1 MSRILVTGAAGFIGS
16 HVVERL
22 LERGHGVIGL
32 DNLDDFY
39 DPAVKRRNLSRA
51 LDASAFELVEGDI
64 RDERVLDSL
73 PDDVSLILH
82 LAARAGVRPSIE
94 QPLLYQDVNVRGT
107 QELLEYA
114 RRAGVR
120 QFIFGSSSSVYGNA
134 ERVPFSED
142 DPVDRPI
149 SPYAATK
156 RAGELICHT
165 YHHLFGLGIV
175 ALRFFTVYGPR
186 QRPDLAIHKFTR
198 ALSEARRIPFFGDG
212 SSERDYTYIDDAVD
226 GVCRAL
232 DRVASQDGA
241 SFEILNIGA
250 SRTVRLSDLVSQ
262 LAQAMDAEPSLEHL
276 PHQPGDVPRT
286 WADITRAHEIL
297 GYEPKVSIEEGLRR
311 FVAWYL
317 ERQSIGAVPS
327 RDTGTSSMASLGGA
341 GS

>member
-39 DPAVKRRNLSRA
+39 DPAIKRRNLARA

-64 RDERVLDSL
+64 RDARVLDSL
-73 PDDVSLILH
+73 PDDVSLIIH

-114 RRAGVR
+114 RRAGVGR
-120 QFIFGSSSSVYGNA
+120 FIFGSSSSVYGNA

-175 ALRFFTVYGPR
+175 ALRFFTVYGAR

-198 ALSEARRIPFFGDG
+198 LMAAGEPIQQYGDG
-212 SSERDYTYIDDAVD
+212 TTQRDYTHVRDILQ
-226 GVCRAL
+226 GVEGAL
-232 DRVASQDGA
+232 SYLEREPEA
-241 SFEILNIGA
+241 FEIINLGE
-250 SRTVRLSDLVSQ
+250 SRTVELSRLIELI
-262 LAQAMDAEPSLEHL
+262 ADALGVEPRIERL
-276 PHQPGDVPRT
+276 PPQPGDVERT
-286 WADITRAHEIL
+286 YADIAKARRLL
-297 GYEPKVSIEEGLRR
+297 GYDPVIPIEEGIPE
-311 FVAWYL
+311 FVEWF
-317 ERQSIGAVPS
+317 
-327 RDTGTSSMASLGGA
+327 A
-341 GS
+341 GQVRTRA

>member
-1 MSRILVTGAAGFIGS
+1 MTRRPDMSRILVTGAAGFIGS

-39 DPAVKRRNLSRA
+39 DPAIKRRNLARA

-64 RDERVLDSL
+64 RDARVLDSL
-73 PDDVSLILH
+73 PDDVSLVIH

-114 RRAGVR
+114 RRAGVGR
-120 QFIFGSSSSVYGNA
+120 FIFGSSSSVYGNA

-175 ALRFFTVYGPR
+175 ALRFFTVYGAR

-198 ALSEARRIPFFGDG
+198 LMAAGEPIQQYGDG
-212 SSERDYTYIDDAVD
+212 TTQRDYTHVRDILQ
-226 GVCRAL
+226 GVEGAL
-232 DRVASQDGA
+232 SYLEREPEA
-241 SFEILNIGA
+241 FEIINLGE
-250 SRTVRLSDLVSQ
+250 SRTVELSRLIELI
-262 LAQAMDAEPSLEHL
+262 ADALGVEPRIERL
-276 PHQPGDVPRT
+276 PPQPGDVERT
-286 WADITRAHEIL
+286 YADIAKARRLL
-297 GYEPKVSIEEGLRR
+297 GYDPVIPIEEGIPE
-311 FVAWYL
+311 FVEWF
-317 ERQSIGAVPS
+317 
-327 RDTGTSSMASLGGA
+327 A
-341 GS
+341 GQVRTRA

>member
-1 MSRILVTGAAGFIGS
+1 MTRRPDMSRILVTGAAGFIGS

-22 LERGHGVIGL
+22 LERGQGVIGL

-39 DPAVKRRNLSRA
+39 DPAIKRRNLARA

-64 RDERVLDSL
+64 RDARVLDSL
-73 PDDVSLILH
+73 PDDVSLIIH

-120 QFIFGSSSSVYGNA
+120 RFIFGSSSSVYGNA

-175 ALRFFTVYGPR
+175 ALRFFTVYGAR

-198 ALSEARRIPFFGDG
+198 LMAAGEPIQQYGDG
-212 SSERDYTYIDDAVD
+212 TTQRDYTHVRDILQ
-226 GVCRAL
+226 GVEGAL
-232 DRVASQDGA
+232 SYLEREPEA
-241 SFEILNIGA
+241 FEIINLGE
-250 SRTVRLSDLVSQ
+250 SRTVELSRLIELI
-262 LAQAMDAEPSLEHL
+262 ADALGVEPRIERL
-276 PHQPGDVPRT
+276 PPQPGDVERT
-286 WADITRAHEIL
+286 YADIAKARRLL
-297 GYEPKVSIEEGLRR
+297 GYDPEIPIEEGIPE
-311 FVAWYL
+311 FVEWFGDQVRTRA
-317 ERQSIGAVPS
+317 
-327 RDTGTSSMASLGGA
+327 
-341 GS
+341 

>member
-1 MSRILVTGAAGFIGS
+1 MTRRPDMSRILVTGAAGFIGS

-22 LERGHGVIGL
+22 LERGQGVIGL

-39 DPAVKRRNLSRA
+39 DPAIKRRNLARA

-64 RDERVLDSL
+64 RDARVLDSL
-73 PDDVSLILH
+73 PDDVSLIIH

-114 RRAGVR
+114 RRAGVGR
-120 QFIFGSSSSVYGNA
+120 FIFGSSSSVYGNA

-175 ALRFFTVYGPR
+175 ALRFFTVYGAR

-198 ALSEARRIPFFGDG
+198 LMAAGEPIQQYGDG
-212 SSERDYTYIDDAVD
+212 TTQRDYTHVRDILQ
-226 GVCRAL
+226 GVEGAL
-232 DRVASQDGA
+232 SYLEREPEA
-241 SFEILNIGA
+241 FEIINLGE
-250 SRTVRLSDLVSQ
+250 SRTVELSRLIELI
-262 LAQAMDAEPSLEHL
+262 ADALGVEPRIERL
-276 PHQPGDVPRT
+276 PPQPGDVERT
-286 WADITRAHEIL
+286 YADIAKARRLL
-297 GYEPKVSIEEGLRR
+297 GYDPVIPIEEGIPE
-311 FVAWYL
+311 FVEWF
-317 ERQSIGAVPS
+317 
-327 RDTGTSSMASLGGA
+327 A
-341 GS
+341 GQVRTRA

>member
-1 MSRILVTGAAGFIGS
+1 MTRRPDMSRILVTGAAGFIGS

-22 LERGHGVIGL
+22 LERGQGVIGL

-39 DPAVKRRNLSRA
+39 DPAIKRRNLARA

-64 RDERVLDSL
+64 RDARVLDSL
-73 PDDVSLILH
+73 PDDVSLIIH

-114 RRAGVR
+114 RRAEVR
-120 QFIFGSSSSVYGNA
+120 RFIFGSSSSVYGNA

-175 ALRFFTVYGPR
+175 ALRFFTVYGAR

-198 ALSEARRIPFFGDG
+198 LMAAGEPIQQYGDG
-212 SSERDYTYIDDAVD
+212 TTQRDYTHVRDILQ
-226 GVCRAL
+226 GVEGAL
-232 DRVASQDGA
+232 SYLEREPEA
-241 SFEILNIGA
+241 FEIINLGE
-250 SRTVRLSDLVSQ
+250 SRTVELSRLIELI
-262 LAQAMDAEPSLEHL
+262 ADALGVEPRIERL
-276 PHQPGDVPRT
+276 PPQPGDVERT
-286 WADITRAHEIL
+286 YADIAKARRLL
-297 GYEPKVSIEEGLRR
+297 GYDPVIPIEEGIPE
-311 FVAWYL
+311 FVEWF
-317 ERQSIGAVPS
+317 
-327 RDTGTSSMASLGGA
+327 TGQVRTRA
-341 GS
+341 

>member
-22 LERGHGVIGL
+22 LERGQGVIGL

-39 DPAVKRRNLSRA
+39 DPAIKRRNLARA
-51 LDASAFELVEGDI
+51 LDASAFDLVEGDI
-64 RDERVLDSL
+64 RDARVLDSL
-73 PDDVSLILH
+73 PDDVSLIIH

-114 RRAGVR
+114 RRSGVR
-120 QFIFGSSSSVYGNA
+120 RFIFGSSSSVYGNA

-142 DPVDRPI
+142 DPVGRPI

-175 ALRFFTVYGPR
+175 ALRFFTVYGAR

-198 ALSEARRIPFFGDG
+198 LMAAGEPIQQYGDG
-212 SSERDYTYIDDAVD
+212 TTQRDYTHVRDILQ
-226 GVCRAL
+226 GVEGAL
-232 DRVASQDGA
+232 SYLEREPEA
-241 SFEILNIGA
+241 FEIINLGE
-250 SRTVRLSDLVSQ
+250 SRTVELSRLIELI
-262 LAQAMDAEPSLEHL
+262 ADALGVEPRIERL
-276 PHQPGDVPRT
+276 PPQPGDVERT
-286 WADITRAHEIL
+286 YADIAKARRLL
-297 GYEPKVSIEEGLRR
+297 GYDPVIPIEEGIPE
-311 FVAWYL
+311 FVEWF
-317 ERQSIGAVPS
+317 
-327 RDTGTSSMASLGGA
+327 TGQVRTRA
-341 GS
+341 

>member
-39 DPAVKRRNLSRA
+39 DPAIKRRNLARA

-64 RDERVLDSL
+64 RDARVLDSL
-73 PDDVSLILH
+73 PDDVSLIIH

-114 RRAGVR
+114 RRAEVR
-120 QFIFGSSSSVYGNA
+120 RFIFGSSSSVYGNA

-175 ALRFFTVYGPR
+175 ALRFFTVYGAR

-198 ALSEARRIPFFGDG
+198 LMAAGEPIQQYGDG
-212 SSERDYTYIDDAVD
+212 TTQRDYTHVRDILQ
-226 GVCRAL
+226 GVEGAL
-232 DRVASQDGA
+232 SYLEREPEA
-241 SFEILNIGA
+241 FEIINLGE
-250 SRTVRLSDLVSQ
+250 SRTVELSRLIELIADSLGV
-262 LAQAMDAEPSLEHL
+262 EPRIERL
-276 PHQPGDVPRT
+276 PPQPGDVERT
-286 WADITRAHEIL
+286 YADIAKARRLL
-297 GYEPKVSIEEGLRR
+297 GYDPVIPIEEGIPE
-311 FVAWYL
+311 FVEWF
-317 ERQSIGAVPS
+317 
-327 RDTGTSSMASLGGA
+327 A
-341 GS
+341 GQVRTRA

>member
-22 LERGHGVIGL
+22 LERDQGVIGL

-39 DPAVKRRNLSRA
+39 DPAIKRRNLARA

-64 RDERVLDSL
+64 RDARVLDSL
-73 PDDVSLILH
+73 PDDVSLIIH

-114 RRAGVR
+114 RRAGVGR
-120 QFIFGSSSSVYGNA
+120 FIFGSSSSVYGNA

-175 ALRFFTVYGPR
+175 ALRFFTVYGAR

-198 ALSEARRIPFFGDG
+198 LMAAGEPIQQYGDG
-212 SSERDYTYIDDAVD
+212 TTQRDYTHVRDILQ
-226 GVCRAL
+226 GVEGAL
-232 DRVASQDGA
+232 SYLEREPEA
-241 SFEILNIGA
+241 FEIINLGE
-250 SRTVRLSDLVSQ
+250 SRTVELSRLIELIADSLGV
-262 LAQAMDAEPSLEHL
+262 EPRIERL
-276 PHQPGDVPRT
+276 PPQPGDVERT
-286 WADITRAHEIL
+286 YADIAKARRLL
-297 GYEPKVSIEEGLRR
+297 GYDPVIPIEEGIPE
-311 FVAWYL
+311 FVEWF
-317 ERQSIGAVPS
+317 
-327 RDTGTSSMASLGGA
+327 A
-341 GS
+341 GQVRTRA

>member
-22 LERGHGVIGL
+22 LERGQGVIGL

-39 DPAVKRRNLSRA
+39 DPAIKRRNLARA

-64 RDERVLDSL
+64 RDARVLDSL
-73 PDDVSLILH
+73 PDDVSLIIH

-114 RRAGVR
+114 RRAEVR
-120 QFIFGSSSSVYGNA
+120 RFIFGSSSSVYGNA

-175 ALRFFTVYGPR
+175 ALRFFTVYGAR

-198 ALSEARRIPFFGDG
+198 LMAAGEPIQQYGDG
-212 SSERDYTYIDDAVD
+212 TTQRDYTHVRDILQ
-226 GVCRAL
+226 GVEGAL
-232 DRVASQDGA
+232 SYLEREPEA
-241 SFEILNIGA
+241 FEIINLGE
-250 SRTVRLSDLVSQ
+250 SRTVELSRLIELI
-262 LAQAMDAEPSLEHL
+262 ADALGVEPRIERL
-276 PHQPGDVPRT
+276 PPQPGDVERT
-286 WADITRAHEIL
+286 YADIAKARRLL
-297 GYEPKVSIEEGLRR
+297 GYDPVIPIEEGIPE
-311 FVAWYL
+311 FVEWFGDQVRTRA
-317 ERQSIGAVPS
+317 
-327 RDTGTSSMASLGGA
+327 
-341 GS
+341 

>member
-22 LERGHGVIGL
+22 LERGQGVIGL

-39 DPAVKRRNLSRA
+39 DPAIKRRNLARA

-64 RDERVLDSL
+64 RDARVLDSL
-73 PDDVSLILH
+73 PDDVSLIIH

-114 RRAGVR
+114 RRAEVR
-120 QFIFGSSSSVYGNA
+120 RFIFGSSSSVYGNA

-175 ALRFFTVYGPR
+175 ALRFFTVYGAR

-198 ALSEARRIPFFGDG
+198 LMAAGEPIQQYGDG
-212 SSERDYTYIDDAVD
+212 TTQRDYTHVRDILQ
-226 GVCRAL
+226 GVEGAL
-232 DRVASQDGA
+232 SYLEREPEA
-241 SFEILNIGA
+241 FEIINLGE
-250 SRTVRLSDLVSQ
+250 SRTVELSRLIELIADSLGV
-262 LAQAMDAEPSLEHL
+262 EPRIERL
-276 PHQPGDVPRT
+276 PPQPGDVERT
-286 WADITRAHEIL
+286 YADIAKARRLL
-297 GYEPKVSIEEGLRR
+297 GYDPVIPIEEGIPE
-311 FVAWYL
+311 FVEWF
-317 ERQSIGAVPS
+317 
-327 RDTGTSSMASLGGA
+327 A
-341 GS
+341 GQVRTRA

>member
-39 DPAVKRRNLSRA
+39 DPAIKRRNLARA

-64 RDERVLDSL
+64 RDARVLDSL
-73 PDDVSLILH
+73 PDDVSLIIH

-114 RRAGVR
+114 RRAEVR
-120 QFIFGSSSSVYGNA
+120 WFIFGSSSSVYGNA

-175 ALRFFTVYGPR
+175 ALRFFTVYGAR

-198 ALSEARRIPFFGDG
+198 LMAAGEPIQQYGDG
-212 SSERDYTYIDDAVD
+212 TTQRDYTHVRDILQ
-226 GVCRAL
+226 GVEGAL
-232 DRVASQDGA
+232 SYLEREPEA
-241 SFEILNIGA
+241 FEIINLGE
-250 SRTVRLSDLVSQ
+250 SRTVELSRLIELI
-262 LAQAMDAEPSLEHL
+262 ADALGVEPRIERL
-276 PHQPGDVPRT
+276 PPQPGDVERT
-286 WADITRAHEIL
+286 YADIAKARRLL
-297 GYEPKVSIEEGLRR
+297 GYDPVIPIEEGIPE
-311 FVAWYL
+311 FVEWFGDQVRTRA
-317 ERQSIGAVPS
+317 
-327 RDTGTSSMASLGGA
+327 
-341 GS
+341 